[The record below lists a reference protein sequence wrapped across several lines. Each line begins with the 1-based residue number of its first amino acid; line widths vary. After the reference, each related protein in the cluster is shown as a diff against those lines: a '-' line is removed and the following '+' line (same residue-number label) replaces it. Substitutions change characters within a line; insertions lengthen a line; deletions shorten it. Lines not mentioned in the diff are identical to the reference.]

1 MPDSREYPT
10 RPICGVGV
18 VVRKGDSVL
27 LIQRGREPRLGEW
40 TVPGGAVELGESLR
54 DAARREIREEC
65 GVEIELGEVVD
76 AFEIVVH
83 DEAGKV
89 QYHYIVIDFAATF
102 SAGELRPADDIT
114 DARWVTLRELGKYSL
129 DEKTREE
136 IVKVLK

>member
-114 DARWVTLRELGKYSL
+114 DARWVTLSELGKYSL

>member
-89 QYHYIVIDFAATF
+89 QYHYIVIDFAATYVGGNLR
-102 SAGELRPADDIT
+102 AGDDVM
-114 DARWVTLRELGKYSL
+114 DARWVTLSELGKYSL